1 MSEKKTKWVCVY
13 KTSSRFDAQ
22 AVQGNLE
29 SSDIPCV
36 MLNKQDSSYMAFGYV
51 ELHVPEA
58 YKVIAEN
65 LLNNNLQQN

>member
-1 MSEKKTKWVCVY
+1 MSEKQSKWVCIY

-22 AVQGNLE
+22 AAQGNLE

-51 ELHVPEA
+51 PEE